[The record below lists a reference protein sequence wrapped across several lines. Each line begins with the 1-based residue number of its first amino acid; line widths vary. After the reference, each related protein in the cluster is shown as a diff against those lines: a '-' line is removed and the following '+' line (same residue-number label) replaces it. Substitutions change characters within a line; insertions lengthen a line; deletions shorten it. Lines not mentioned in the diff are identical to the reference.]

1 MSFEHMLA
9 NADPEDA
16 AEAAN
21 IIARAVVN
29 DPSASDAARAAA
41 ATVLELSTEEL
52 TQGCDERGRRRPQ
65 VMMRARRGPR
75 RRKPNLRPSRGRWIA
90 ATRRPFRRPALC
102 PHLSDN
108 PLDLQ

>member
-52 TQGCDERGRRRPQ
+52 TQRLR
-65 VMMRARRGPR
+65 RAREAASASDDAGAARSSQTEAE
-75 RRKPNLRPSRGRWIA
+75 PSS
-90 ATRRPFRRPALC
+90 F
-102 PHLSDN
+102 
-108 PLDLQ
+108 